1 MRRFLFILMLV
12 PFYMPALPQAAVL
25 KGRVTDKSS
34 GEALPAVSVQ
44 LRSKGET
51 AIRAFTRTDAD
62 GCYTMKYDDALSGKE
77 LVFTMMGYETCVTS
91 IVPNRNKY
99 DAALKEQA
107 TKLREVIVKAPSI
120 SMKGDTVLYN
130 VAKYAGVHDRTIGD
144 VLKKMPGID
153 VAENGAISYNG
164 QQINKF
170 YIEGKD
176 LLGGR
181 YGLATNT
188 VHQEDVATV
197 EVMEN
202 HQPIRVLEDVSF
214 SQSPAINLRLKSR
227 ARSAWAGTVK
237 AAGGVSPALWQ
248 GELSL
253 MRFAKEIQ
261 TLDTYKTN
269 NTGSDLSH
277 ELADFSIDDLRG
289 GFGLNYS
296 LHSFIDVNPSALSQL
311 EPSRSRF
318 NKTHMVSTN
327 NLVNISKD
335 IDLPVNASYMNNA
348 LTADN
353 GGSITYFFNDGSSV
367 TTEDEA
373 HESLGQ
379 DVLNIEIPL
388 RANLSTLYLENN
400 IKANLQWNS
409 SVKNFSGTYPNKSD
423 GSLISK
429 QVSDKL
435 QFIKR
440 FGRNIFELRSFNMYH
455 DKPQRLTV
463 TRNDCDGGSVTQRQV
478 VNTAAF
484 FTDTY
489 TSLGFVMSPF
499 TVSGVFGVTGM
510 NRTLDSHAYG
520 LPDSLGTARNDI
532 RMTYWRVYFTP
543 VFEVRNNNFGATLR
557 LPLSYTFYH
566 FNGGATAGVQ
576 DKSKPQVS
584 AMLNLEYGLTSS
596 LKVNVSGAY
605 RQAEVDEQSFYQG
618 LVMSDY
624 RNLSTGWINYD
635 CGMSADAT
643 VGISYE
649 QPLSALFSRMSFSY
663 MFTDYPWISSRC
675 FVGNYIVNGF
685 TKADGRSSLWQLSW
699 RLSKGIDAIKATLT
713 LDAGYSLSDSYLY
726 QDFTRTDYNVST
738 VRISPSLKMKPL
750 DWLSVEYSLDYDYMQ
765 LKMPSAGTS
774 YGLDN
779 LSHCLKCD
787 IIPCKEWLFSVTAEH
802 YYNEIAEGTA
812 KHTFLMDASITRVFK
827 HFEVNLSGTNL
838 LDNKRF
844 TYVIYD
850 GVSRTYRSFNIR
862 PRNIMFG
869 VFFQF

>member
-1 MRRFLFILMLV
+1 MLRLLFILALAY
-12 PFYMPALPQAAVL
+12 FYLPALSQVTVL
-25 KGRVTDKSS
+25 KGKVTDKSS
-34 GEALPAVSVQ
+34 GEALSAVSVQ
-44 LRSKGET
+44 LRNKGET
-51 AIRAFTRTDAD
+51 VIRAFTRTEAD
-62 GCYTMKYDDALSGKE
+62 GSYTMKYKGDLSGKE
-77 LVFTMMGYETCVTS
+77 LVFTMMGYETNVAALTANKQRYDVT
-91 IVPNRNKY
+91 
-99 DAALKEQA
+99 LKEQA

-120 SMKGDTVLYN
+120 SMRGDTILYN
-130 VAKYAGVHDRTIGD
+130 VAKYAGASDRTIGD

-153 VAENGAISYNG
+153 VSENGAISYNG

-181 YGLATNT
+181 YGLAANT

-202 HQPIRVLEDVSF
+202 HQPIRALEDVSF

-227 ARSAWAGTVK
+227 ARSAWAGTLK
-237 AAGGVSPALWQ
+237 AAGGVNPALWH

-269 NTGSDLSH
+269 NTGGDLSR
-277 ELADFSIDDLRG
+277 ELTDFSIDDLRG
-289 GFGLNYS
+289 GFGLNYN
-296 LHSFIDVNPSALSQL
+296 LRSFIDVNPSTLSQL
-311 EPSRSRF
+311 ESNRSRF

-327 NLVNISKD
+327 NLINISKD
-335 IDLPVNASYMNNA
+335 IDLSVNASYVNNA
-348 LTADN
+348 LTADY
-353 GGSITYFFNDGSSV
+353 GGSTTYYFNDGGAT
-367 TTEDEA
+367 TTEDKA

-379 DVLNIEIPL
+379 DILNIEIPL

-409 SVKNFSGTYPNKSD
+409 STKNFSGTYPNTSD
-423 GSLISK
+423 GSLISR

-440 FGRNIFELRSFNMYH
+440 FGCNIFELRSFNMYQE
-455 DKPQRLTV
+455 KPQRLTV
-463 TRNDCDGGSVTQRQV
+463 TRSDGDGGVVAQQQV
-478 VNTAAF
+478 LNTAAF

-489 TSLGFVMSPF
+489 TSFGHVMSPF
-499 TVSGVFGVTGM
+499 TISGVFGVTGM
-510 NRTLDSHAYG
+510 SRTMSSSVYG
-520 LPDSLGTARNDI
+520 LPDSLGTARNDV

-543 VFEVRNNNFGATLR
+543 VFEVRGNKFGATLR

-566 FNGGATAGVQ
+566 FNGGATVGSQ
-576 DKSKPQVS
+576 DKSKSQVS
-584 AMLNLEYGLTSS
+584 ATFNMEYGLTSS
-596 LKVNVSGAY
+596 LKINISGAY
-605 RQAEVDEQSFYQG
+605 RQTEVDEQSFYYG

-649 QPLSALFSRMSFSY
+649 KPLSALFSRMSFSY
-663 MFTDYPWISSRC
+663 MFTDYPWTSSRR
-675 FVGNYIVNGF
+675 FVGDYIINGF
-685 TKADGRSSLWQLSW
+685 TKSDGRSNLWQLSW

-713 LDAGYSLSDSYLY
+713 LDARYSLSDSYLY
-726 QDFTRTDYNVST
+726 QDFARTDYKIST
-738 VRISPSLKMKPL
+738 VNISPSVKMNPL
-750 DWLSVEYSLDYDYMQ
+750 NWLSVEYALDYNYMQ

-774 YGLDN
+774 YGLNN
-779 LSHCLKCD
+779 LSHSLKCD
-787 IIPCKEWLFSVTAEH
+787 ITPCEEWLFSVTAEH

-812 KHTFLMDASITRVFK
+812 KHTFLLDAGVTRVFK

-838 LDNKRF
+838 FDNKRF
-844 TYVIYD
+844 SYVIYD
-850 GVSRTYRSFNIR
+850 GVSRASRSFSIR
-862 PRNIMFG
+862 PRNIMLG